1 MGIIKEISELVKEE
15 CAKASNSYRHKSS
28 WNSWKHINHVVKFA
42 KLFAK
47 NTKADEEIVELA
59 AWLHDWGVIHGFNEG
74 HHIRGSM
81 AAEEILERFS
91 YPARRIVQIKYCVFV
106 HRSSQGIKPETIEA
120 ECVANADAVS
130 HFLEIPDLLCSRYA
144 EDENITI
151 EAALQLSSLSKEAV
165 SFLKQDKVKLKTLE
179 PNFCHAKTFIFESAS
194 KEAPEHYYIMGSS
207 NLTEA

>member
-151 EAALQLSSLSKEAV
+151 EEVVVWLKEKLERDCQRITFPEAQRISAPYREAAAII
-165 SFLKQDKVKLKTLE
+165 LKT
-179 PNFCHAKTFIFESAS
+179 
-194 KEAPEHYYIMGSS
+194 
-207 NLTEA
+207 